1 MEQPAAC
8 QAATNTEGSE
18 EGSFNQTWH
27 FHSKLHR
34 AEPRALREMQAAE
47 QTISDTRKSGQIL
60 YSASNCSSSCRAS
73 HCLPEIFL

>member
-1 MEQPAAC
+1 MEQLVAC
-8 QAATNTEGSE
+8 QAATNTESSE
-18 EGSFNQTWH
+18 EGSFNQTWY

-73 HCLPEIFL
+73 YRLPEIFL